1 MVPQSGKTRKKL
13 KSQNRRKVMGL
24 VTDIEKF
31 EQIKKKVEESQK
43 KSGGWATDDRQIV
56 WEAGKTYKFRLLF
69 YNNDNTD
76 FDGPFVEKWTH
87 GARNADGKWKII
99 TCPTTQYAKSGFDK
113 CPVCTINNKL
123 YNSKVDSDYELYKQF
138 RRKFNGYAVVYV
150 VQDQQNPDNEGHVK
164 IIRFGVDIHRVLK
177 ERIYGV
183 QQGDQEL
190 DEELYVGFDAFKL
203 EDGKNLI
210 VRVGK
215 QGEWLKYD
223 VQFSGTP
230 TSIEVDEQQMNAE
243 IEALKFGED
252 IREESEEKLQEFYE
266 ACVLQH
272 VGDEDTGEVTD
283 VMETAKETTEVSE
296 DNTSVD
302 DDVQALL
309 NEDAVEEDKTEAQP
323 ETKSDDSNVDSV
335 NTDIDNLLSDIA
347 AEVGK

>member
-1 MVPQSGKTRKKL
+1 
-13 KSQNRRKVMGL
+13 MGL

-43 KSGGWATDDRQIV
+43 KTGGWANDDRQIV

-69 YNNDNTD
+69 YNNENTD

-87 GARNADGKWKII
+87 GARDAEGKWKII
-99 TCPTTQYAKSGFDK
+99 TCPTTHFAKSGFDK

-150 VQDQQNPDNEGHVK
+150 VQDQQTPENEGHVK
-164 IIRFGVDIHRVLK
+164 MIRFGTDIHRVLK

-190 DEELYVGFDAFKL
+190 DEELYVGFDAFSL

-210 VRVGK
+210 IRVSKKGD
-215 QGEWLKYD
+215 WLNYD
-223 VQFSGTP
+223 VQFSGTKTAVEIDP
-230 TSIEVDEQQMNAE
+230 QQLEAE
-243 IEALKFGED
+243 LKEMKFGED
-252 IREESEEKLQEFYE
+252 IREESEEKLKEFYD

-272 VGDEDTGEVTD
+272 VDSEESGEVTD
-283 VMETAKETTEVSE
+283 VMETAKESESSE
-296 DNTSVD
+296 DTTSID
-302 DDVQALL
+302 DDVKDLL
-309 NEDAVEEDKTEAQP
+309 KEDAVEEDTTPAEP
-323 ETKSDDSNVDSV
+323 ETKSDDSKMDSV
-335 NTDIDNLLSDIA
+335 NADIDNLLSDIA
-347 AEVGK
+347 AEVNNK